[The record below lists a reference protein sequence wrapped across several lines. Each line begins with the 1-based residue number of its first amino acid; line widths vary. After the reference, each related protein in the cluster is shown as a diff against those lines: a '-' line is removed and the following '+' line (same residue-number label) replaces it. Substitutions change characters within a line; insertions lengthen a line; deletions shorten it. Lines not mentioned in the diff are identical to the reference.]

1 MPCPTT
7 SCHEPKFREGNQKE
21 EEGGGKPELLQQQ
34 AISSFTFP
42 DIKLRRDNRASSFL
56 NKNKMVTSNL
66 LLLFHPEIWPG
77 LLWPNIII
85 NVPSSG
91 PHVPQQRRE
100 RNPARI
106 NSLVSSCYCEAV
118 LLRRDR
124 ERTQPWL
131 MSRSSLHSVAC
142 MQGSQFCQHPA
153 NTEKPSLLKDM
164 LFGLL
169 LSLSMTSERSELE
182 KNMGW

>member
-1 MPCPTT
+1 MNP
-7 SCHEPKFREGNQKE
+7 SFREGNQKE
-21 EEGGGKPELLQQQ
+21 EEGGGKAWTEFQQQ

-106 NSLVSSCYCEAV
+106 KQPCLFM
-118 LLRRDR
+118 LLRGCSFAEMRKR
-124 ERTQPWL
+124 P
-131 MSRSSLHSVAC
+131 SLINVKVLIAFCC
-142 MQGSQFCQHPA
+142 MHAGKPVLPRRPA

-169 LSLSMTSERSELE
+169 LSCPWQVRGQS
-182 KNMGW
+182 